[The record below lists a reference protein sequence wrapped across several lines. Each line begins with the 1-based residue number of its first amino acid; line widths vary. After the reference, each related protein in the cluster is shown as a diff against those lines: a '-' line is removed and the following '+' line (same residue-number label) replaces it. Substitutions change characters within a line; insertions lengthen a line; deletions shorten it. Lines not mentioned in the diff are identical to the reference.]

1 MELTDLNREQKE
13 ALISWLKD
21 GLTLSKLQKKLVAS
35 FSLHITY
42 MELRLLVDDLNID
55 LKEYEVEKP
64 SQKTCP
70 LNSSESIGQ
79 KSSTGVSVYV
89 EKIARPGALISGT
102 VIFSDGKSIEWQ
114 LDSLGQLGLISADQE
129 YQPPSEDMPIFQE
142 KIKEAI
148 GKAQGMTGL

>member
-55 LKEYEVEKP
+55 LKEYEVEKRKRNY
-64 SQKTCP
+64 SRQFLEKC
-70 LNSSESIGQ
+70 L
-79 KSSTGVSVYV
+79 KSN
-89 EKIARPGALISGT
+89 
-102 VIFSDGKSIEWQ
+102 
-114 LDSLGQLGLISADQE
+114 
-129 YQPPSEDMPIFQE
+129 
-142 KIKEAI
+142 AI
-148 GKAQGMTGL
+148 LETIQNNFL